1 MKKIIVLLLMILLCS
16 SVFATNFCQ
25 VESLIHEKKVNFD
38 LVNQGSVDLTA
49 FDRACLIE
57 TSKRS
62 GAFPLVINLFTGC
75 GIGSFVQGDTFG
87 GVMGLVLDVVGTSLS
102 AWGSTQVMVKRS
114 EKQYDHNG
122 NVITYSSP
130 SFTDYLPLIIGAGTL
145 LGSRIF
151 QIIRPLTYASSYNK
165 KIKSALEGVAIVPVA
180 TKSGTGVS
188 VVANVKL

>member
-1 MKKIIVLLLMILLCS
+1 MKQVLLFLSI
-16 SVFATNFCQ
+16 Q
-25 VESLIHEKKVNFD
+25 WDGKKVNFD
-38 LVNQGSVDLTA
+38 LVKQWSVDLTA

-87 GVMGLVLDVVGTSLS
+87 GVMGLVLDFVGTSLS
-102 AWGSTQVMVKRS
+102 AWGATEVMIKSSQRQHD
-114 EKQYDHNG
+114 KQG
-122 NVITYSSP
+122 NVISSSSP
-130 SFTDYLPLIIGAGTL
+130 SFLDYLPLILGAGTL

-151 QIIRPLTYASSYNK
+151 QIVRPLTYANDYNK
-165 KIKSALEGVAIVPVA
+165 KFKSALEGVAIVPVA

-188 VVANVKL
+188 VVANVKF